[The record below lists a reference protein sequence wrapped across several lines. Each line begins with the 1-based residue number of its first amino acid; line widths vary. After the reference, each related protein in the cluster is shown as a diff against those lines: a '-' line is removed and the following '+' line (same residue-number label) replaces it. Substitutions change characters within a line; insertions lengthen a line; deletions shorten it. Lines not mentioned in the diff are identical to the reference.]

1 MMSEQTLSRRRVI
14 QSAVVGAGAVAASS
28 LMPGATSFPSQGAA
42 AQEVD
47 DRGILI
53 MNGSGTGTMPENF
66 NPLITDARVWLYDGL
81 VRFDEEM
88 NPIPDLAES
97 WEISEDGTVYTF
109 KLRENVKFHD
119 GTAMTAD
126 DVLYTAQLTLD
137 ENINSPYRGKF
148 IIDGEPVVWEKID
161 DHTVQA
167 TLPKPFGPFLAKLS
181 RADEIFFTI
190 LPKHIMEQCTDMQ
203 SCSINLQ
210 PVGTG
215 PYKFVEYIPDQR
227 LVLEAHDDYF
237 QGRPAVKQV
246 VRLAFPNE
254 QSALAALKS
263 GEIDITHL
271 REAGNVTA
279 AEEDPNITVHRYDSN
294 WIFAGRM
301 NMTSPI
307 LQDKAVREA
316 IAHAIDRE
324 NLMKAA
330 VSPTA
335 TVGNS
340 PISIGWAAS
349 PDVSVF
355 DYDAEKSKT
364 LLEEAGWTGE
374 GIRQKDGTPL
384 SITVTIYPDYAAPDI
399 AAGMQQFLQQ
409 VGIELNINQLEYANF
424 ETEVYENKNFDIY
437 LDWQGFGVDPD
448 IASRWSTS
456 TAEEGTYLANPSNY
470 SNPEVDAALEAAAI
484 ALTQEER
491 AQHLREAQ
499 NLITADVPAV
509 WLYLWQAQQATGPN
523 VGGLSLPASTAD
535 MDNSGI
541 FREPWKV
548 TSARK

>member
-1 MMSEQTLSRRRVI
+1 
-14 QSAVVGAGAVAASS
+14 
-28 LMPGATSFPSQGAA
+28 MPGMTSDLSLQAS
-42 AQEVD
+42 AQEAD

-53 MNGSGTGTMPENF
+53 MHGTGSSMPENF
-66 NPLITDARVWLYDGL
+66 NPLITDVRVWLYDGL

-97 WEISEDGTVYTF
+97 WEISEDGTIYTF
-109 KLRENVKFHD
+109 KLREDVTFHD
-119 GTAMTAD
+119 GTPMTAD

-137 ENINSPYRGKF
+137 ENTNSPYRSKF
-148 IIDGEPVVWEKID
+148 IIDDEPVVWEKID

-167 TLPKPFGPFLAKLS
+167 TLPKPFGPFLAKVS

-227 LVLEAHDDYF
+227 LVLESHDDYF
-237 QGRPAVKQV
+237 QGLPGAKQV
-246 VRLAFPNE
+246 VRLAYPNE

-263 GEIDITHL
+263 GELDIIAL
-271 REAGNVTA
+271 REAGNVSA
-279 AEEDPNITVHRYDSN
+279 AEEDPNLEVHRYDSN

-301 NMTSPI
+301 NMANPI

-316 IAHAIDRE
+316 IAHAVDRE

-349 PDVSVF
+349 PDVPVF
-355 DYDAEKSKT
+355 DYDPDKAKA

-374 GIRQKDGTPL
+374 GIRQKDGAPL
-384 SITVTIYPDYAAPDI
+384 SIGVTIYPDYAAPDI

-409 VGIELNINQLEYANF
+409 VGIELNITQLEYANF

-448 IASRWSTS
+448 IASRWLTS

-470 SNPEVDAALEAAAI
+470 SNPEVDAALEAAAT

-491 AQHLREAQ
+491 AKHLWKAQ
-499 NLITADVPAV
+499 NLITADVPAI
-509 WLYLWQAQQATGPN
+509 WLYLWQAQMATGPN

-535 MDNSGI
+535 MDNTGV

>member
-1 MMSEQTLSRRRVI
+1 MSEQKLSRRRVI
-14 QSAVVGAGAVAASS
+14 QSAVAGAGAVATSS
-28 LMPGATSFPSQGAA
+28 LIPGVTSDLARQAS
-42 AQEVD
+42 AQEAD

-53 MNGSGTGTMPENF
+53 MRGTGPSLPENF
-66 NPLITDARVWLYDGL
+66 NPLITDARDWLYDGL

-109 KLRENVKFHD
+109 KLRENVTFHD
-119 GTAMTAD
+119 GTPMTAD

-137 ENINSPYRGKF
+137 ENVNSPYRSKF

-161 DHTVQA
+161 DYTVQA
-167 TLPKPFGPFLAKLS
+167 ILPKPFGPFLAKVS

-210 PVGTG
+210 PIGTG

-237 QGRPAVKQV
+237 QGRPGVKQV
-246 VRLAFPNE
+246 VRLAYPNE

-263 GEIDITHL
+263 GEIDIADL
-271 REAGNVTA
+271 REAGNVSA
-279 AEEDPNITVHRYDSN
+279 AEEDPNLTVHRYDSN

-301 NMTSPI
+301 NMASPI

-349 PDVSVF
+349 PDVPVF
-355 DYDAEKSKT
+355 DYDPEKAKT

-374 GIRQKDGTPL
+374 GIRQKDGAPL
-384 SITVTIYPDYAAPDI
+384 SIGVTIYPDYAAPDI

-448 IASRWSTS
+448 IASRWLTS

-470 SNPEVDAALEAAAI
+470 SNPEVDAALEAAAT

-491 AQHLREAQ
+491 AKYLWEAQ
-499 NLITADVPAV
+499 NLLTADVPAV
-509 WLYLWQAQQATGPN
+509 WLYLWQAQVATGPN

>member
-1 MMSEQTLSRRRVI
+1 MAGQLVSRRRVI
-14 QSAVVGAGAVAASS
+14 QAGMAGAGTLAAASLLPGVTSAS
-28 LMPGATSFPSQGAA
+28 LVRA
-42 AQEVD
+42 AQD
-47 DRGILI
+47 DERGVLI
-53 MNGSGTGTMPENF
+53 IKGGESNF
-66 NPLITDARVWLYDGL
+66 PAVLNPLLDDVRVWLYDGL

-97 WEISEDGTVYTF
+97 WEVSEDGTIYTF
-109 KLRENVKFHD
+109 TLRDDVTFHD
-119 GTAMTAD
+119 GTPMTAD
-126 DVLYTAQLTLD
+126 DVIYTAELTLD
-137 ENINSPYRGKF
+137 ETINSPYRSKF

-167 TLPKPFGPFLAKLS
+167 TLPKPFGPFLAKTS

-190 LPKHIMEQCTDMQ
+190 LPKHILETCTDMA
-203 SCSINLQ
+203 SCDFNLN

-215 PYKFVEYIPDQR
+215 PYKFVEYVPDQR
-227 LVLEAHDDYF
+227 LVLEAHDAYH
-237 QGRPAVKQV
+237 QGQPGAKQV
-246 VRLAFPNE
+246 VFVNFPNE

-263 GEIDITHL
+263 GEIDVSSL
-271 REAGNVTA
+271 REAGNVKA
-279 AEEDPNITVHRYDSN
+279 AEEDPNLTVHRYDSN

-301 NMTSPI
+301 NMASPV

-316 IAHAIDRE
+316 IALAVDRE

-349 PDVSVF
+349 PEVPVF
-355 DYDAEKSKT
+355 AYDPEKAKA
-364 LLEEAGWTGE
+364 LLEEAGWTGD
-374 GIRQKDGTPL
+374 GIRQKEGAPL
-384 SITVTIYPDYAAPDI
+384 SVGITIYPDYASPDI

-409 VGIELNINQLEYANF
+409 IGIELKINQLEYATF

-448 IASRWSTS
+448 IASRWLTS
-456 TAEEGTYLANPSNY
+456 TAEDGTYLANPSSY
-470 SNPEVDAALEAAAI
+470 TNPEVDAALEAAAI

-491 AQHLREAQ
+491 AQHLWEAQ
-499 NLITADVPAV
+499 NLLTADVPAI
-509 WLYLWQAQQATGPN
+509 WLYLWQAQMATGPN
-523 VGGLSLPASTAD
+523 VDGLSLPASTAD
-535 MDNSGI
+535 MDNTGI

-548 TSARK
+548 TSART

>member
-1 MMSEQTLSRRRVI
+1 MSMTEKIVSRRRLV
-14 QSAVVGAGAVAASS
+14 QMGLGSAGLLAAAGQLPGVTSVALVGA
-28 LMPGATSFPSQGAA
+28 TQD
-42 AQEVD
+42 EE
-47 DRGILI
+47 RGILI
-53 MNGSGTGTMPENF
+53 MSGSGSGMPEHF
-66 NPLITDARVWLYDGL
+66 NPLLKDVRVWLYDGL

-109 KLRENVKFHD
+109 KLRDDVVFHD
-119 GTAMTAD
+119 GTPMTAD
-126 DVLYTAQLTLD
+126 DVIYTAELTLD
-137 ENINSPYRGKF
+137 ETLNSPYRSKF

-161 DHTVQA
+161 DFTVQA

-190 LPKHIMEQCTDMQ
+190 LPKHIMEQCADMA

-215 PYKFVEYIPDQR
+215 PFKFVEYVPDQR
-227 LVLEAHDDYF
+227 LVLEAHDAYH
-237 QGRPAVKQV
+237 QGRPGVKQV
-246 VRLAFPNE
+246 VRLAYPNE
-254 QSALAALKS
+254 QSSLAALKS
-263 GEIDITHL
+263 GELDITGL
-271 REAGNVTA
+271 REAGNVAA
-279 AEEDPNITVHRYDSN
+279 AEADPNITIHRYDSN

-301 NMTSPI
+301 NMANPI

-316 IAHAIDRE
+316 IAHAVDRE
-324 NLMKAA
+324 NLVKAA

-349 PDVSVF
+349 PDVPVF
-355 DYDAEKSKT
+355 AYDPEQAKA
-364 LLEEAGWTGE
+364 LLEEAGWTGD

-384 SITVTIYPDYAAPDI
+384 SVTLTIYPDYAAPDI
-399 AAGMQQFLQQ
+399 AAAMQQFLAQ
-409 VGIELNINQLEYANF
+409 VGIDLKINQLEYANF
-424 ETEVYENKNFDIY
+424 QTEVYENRNFDIY

-448 IASRWSTS
+448 IASRWLTS
-456 TAEEGTYLANPSNY
+456 TAAEGDYLDNPSNY
-470 SNPEVDAALEAAAI
+470 SNPEVDAALNAAAI

-491 AQHLREAQ
+491 AQHLWEAQ
-499 NLITADVPAV
+499 NLLTADVPAI
-509 WLYLWQAQQATGPN
+509 WLYLWQAQQAVGPN

-541 FREPWKV
+541 FREPWLV
-548 TSARK
+548 TSTRQ

>member
-1 MMSEQTLSRRRVI
+1 MSELTISRRRVI
-14 QSAVVGAGAVAASS
+14 QVGAAGAGAFAAPFFF
-28 LMPGATSFPSQGAA
+28 PGLTPDSIGYA
-42 AQEVD
+42 AQGE
-47 DRGILI
+47 DRGVLI
-53 MNGSGTGTMPENF
+53 MNGTGSSMPKNF
-66 NPLITDARVWLYDGL
+66 NPLTTDARVWLYDGL
-81 VRFDEEM
+81 VRFDPEM

-109 KLRENVKFHD
+109 KLRQDVQFHD
-119 GTAMTAD
+119 GTPMTAD

-137 ENINSPYRGKF
+137 ENINSPYRSKF

-190 LPKHIMEQCTDMQ
+190 LPKHIMEQCADMA
-203 SCSINLQ
+203 SCSINQQ
-210 PVGTG
+210 PIGTG
-215 PYKFVEYIPDQR
+215 PYKFVEYVPDQR
-227 LVLEAHDDYF
+227 LVLEAHDAYH
-237 QGRPAVKQV
+237 QGKPGVKQV
-246 VRLAFPNE
+246 VRLAYPNE

-263 GEIDITHL
+263 GEIDVTAL
-271 REAGNVTA
+271 REAGNVKA
-279 AEEDPNITVHRYDSN
+279 AEDDENITVYRYDSN

-301 NMTSPI
+301 NMTNPI
-307 LQDKAVREA
+307 LQDQAVRTA

-324 NLMKAA
+324 NLVKAA

-349 PDVSVF
+349 PDVPVF
-355 DYDAEKSKT
+355 DYDPEKAKA
-364 LLEEAGWTGE
+364 LLEEAGWTGD

-384 SITVTIYPDYAAPDI
+384 SIGITIYPDYAAPDI

-409 VGIELNINQLEYANF
+409 VGIELKINQLEYANF
-424 ETEVYENKNFDIY
+424 ETEVYQNKNFDIY

-448 IASRWSTS
+448 IASRWLTS

-470 SNPEVDAALEAAAI
+470 SNPAVDAALNAAAV
-484 ALTQEER
+484 ALTQDER
-491 AQHLREAQ
+491 AQKLWEAQ
-499 NLITADVPAV
+499 NLITADVPAF
-509 WLYLWQAQQATGPN
+509 WLYLWQAQMAVGPN
-523 VGGLSLPASTAD
+523 VDGLSLPASTAD
-535 MDNSGI
+535 MDNTGI

>member
-1 MMSEQTLSRRRVI
+1 MAEKTLSRRQVI
-14 QSAVVGAGAVAASS
+14 QSGVAGAGALAAST
-28 LMPGATSFPSQGAA
+28 LIPCVTSGPFAQAA
-42 AQEVD
+42 AQED

-53 MNGSGTGTMPENF
+53 LSGSGPTMPENF
-66 NPLITDARVWLYDGL
+66 NPLTTGHHVWLYDGL

-109 KLRENVKFHD
+109 KLRQDVKFHD
-119 GTAMTAD
+119 GTQMTAD

-137 ENINSPYRGKF
+137 ERVNSPYRTKL
-148 IIDGEPVVWEKID
+148 IVDDQPVVWEKID
-161 DHTVQA
+161 DYTVQA
-167 TLPKPFGPFLAKLS
+167 ALPRSSGSFLPKLS
-181 RADEIFFTI
+181 RADEYYFCI
-190 LPKHIMEQCTDMQ
+190 LPKHIMEQCTDME

-215 PYKFVEYIPDQR
+215 PYKFVEFVPGQR
-227 LVLEAHDDYF
+227 LVTEVHDDDY
-237 QGRPAVKQV
+237 QGRPGSKQV
-246 VRLAFPNE
+246 VWLAFPNE

-263 GEIDITHL
+263 DEIDITPL

-279 AEEDPNITVHRYDSN
+279 AEADPNLTVHRYDSN
-294 WIFAGRM
+294 WIFAGHM
-301 NMTSPI
+301 NMASPI
-307 LQDKAVREA
+307 LQDKAVRQA

-324 NLMKAA
+324 NLVKAA

-340 PISIGWAAS
+340 PISFGWAAS
-349 PDVSVF
+349 PDVPVF
-355 DYDAEKSKT
+355 EYDPEKAKA

-374 GIRQKDGTPL
+374 GIRQKDGVPL
-384 SITVTIYPDYAAPDI
+384 SIGVTIYPDFAAPDI

-409 VGIELNINQLEYANF
+409 VGVQLTIHQLESANF

-456 TAEEGTYLANPSNY
+456 TAEEGTYLSNPSY
-470 SNPEVDAALEAAAI
+470 SNPEVDKALEAAAV
-484 ALTQEER
+484 ALTQDER
-491 AQHLREAQ
+491 AKYLWEAQ
-499 NLITADVPAV
+499 NLITADVAAV
-509 WLYLWQAQQATGPN
+509 WLYNWQAQMATGPN

-535 MDNSGI
+535 MDNTGI

>member
-1 MMSEQTLSRRRVI
+1 MSEQTLSRRRVI

>member
-1 MMSEQTLSRRRVI
+1 
-14 QSAVVGAGAVAASS
+14 
-28 LMPGATSFPSQGAA
+28 
-42 AQEVD
+42 
-47 DRGILI
+47 
-53 MNGSGTGTMPENF
+53 
-66 NPLITDARVWLYDGL
+66 
-81 VRFDEEM
+81 
-88 NPIPDLAES
+88 
-97 WEISEDGTVYTF
+97 
-109 KLRENVKFHD
+109 
-119 GTAMTAD
+119 
-126 DVLYTAQLTLD
+126 
-137 ENINSPYRGKF
+137 
-148 IIDGEPVVWEKID
+148 
-161 DHTVQA
+161 
-167 TLPKPFGPFLAKLS
+167 
-181 RADEIFFTI
+181 
-190 LPKHIMEQCTDMQ
+190 
-203 SCSINLQ
+203 
-210 PVGTG
+210 
-215 PYKFVEYIPDQR
+215 
-227 LVLEAHDDYF
+227 VLEAHDDYF

-279 AEEDPNITVHRYDSN
+279 AEEDPNVTVHRYDSN

>member
-1 MMSEQTLSRRRVI
+1 MSGQLVSRRRLLQAGV
-14 QSAVVGAGAVAASS
+14 AGAGTLAAASLIPEAAS
-28 LMPGATSFPSQGAA
+28 VALARA
-42 AQEVD
+42 AQD
-47 DRGILI
+47 DERGILI
-53 MNGSGTGTMPENF
+53 IKGGEAQFPANF
-66 NPLITDARVWLYDGL
+66 NPLLDDVRVWLYDGL

-109 KLRENVKFHD
+109 TLRNDVTFHD
-119 GTAMTAD
+119 GTPMTAD
-126 DVLYTAQLTLD
+126 DVVYTAELTLD
-137 ENINSPYRGKF
+137 ETVNSPYRSKF

-167 TLPKPFGPFLAKLS
+167 TLPKPFGPFLAKTS

-190 LPKHIMEQCTDMQ
+190 LPKHILETCTDMLT
-203 SCSINLQ
+203 CDFNMNPI
-210 PVGTG
+210 GTG
-215 PYKFVEYIPDQR
+215 PYKFVEYVPDQR
-227 LVLEAHDDYF
+227 LVLEAHDAYH
-237 QGRPAVKQV
+237 QGQPGAKQV
-246 VRLAFPNE
+246 IFAAFPNE

-263 GEIDITHL
+263 GEIDVTSL
-271 REAGNVTA
+271 REAGNVKA
-279 AEEDPNITVHRYDSN
+279 AEEDPNLTVYRYDSN
-294 WIFAGRM
+294 WIFAGRI
-301 NMTSPI
+301 NMGNPI
-307 LQDKAVREA
+307 LQEKAVREA

-349 PDVSVF
+349 PEAPVF
-355 DYDAEKSKT
+355 EYDPEKAKA
-364 LLEEAGWTGE
+364 LLEEAGWTGD
-374 GIRQKDGTPL
+374 GIRQKDGQPL
-384 SITVTIYPDYAAPDI
+384 SIGITIYPDYAAPDI

-409 VGIELNINQLEYANF
+409 VGIELKINQLEYATF

-448 IASRWSTS
+448 IASRWLTS

-491 AQHLREAQ
+491 AQHLWEAQ
-499 NLITADVPAV
+499 NLLTADVPAI
-509 WLYLWQAQQATGPN
+509 WLYLWQAQMAAGPN
-523 VGGLSLPASTAD
+523 VDGLSLPASTAD
-535 MDNSGI
+535 MDNTGI